1 MNNILHPIN
10 TVQDHL
16 FVSGFMEGY
25 TCWTTHGEDAVMGEG
40 NNPGGKIQNSE
51 PGHTDIE
58 FNRMGEMETP
68 QQNADC
74 ENPNRSEQNRDCEM
88 PSYDDD
94 DDDMPDFD
102 AMLGDFEGAHVP
114 GEYKA
119 MATLKVDA
127 KTDLYPGC
135 KKKYSKLSATLI
147 FLRYKAK
154 YGVPNKGMT
163 ELLTILQDMFPDN
176 NVLPVTNNEA
186 MKVVC
191 PLSLEVQKIHACVN
205 DCMLYDSPDKDLC
218 ECRICHHP

>member
-1 MNNILHPIN
+1 
-10 TVQDHL
+10 
-16 FVSGFMEGY
+16 
-25 TCWTTHGEDAVMGEG
+25 
-40 NNPGGKIQNSE
+40 
-51 PGHTDIE
+51 
-58 FNRMGEMETP
+58 
-68 QQNADC
+68 
-74 ENPNRSEQNRDCEM
+74 M
-88 PSYDDD
+88 PSYDHD

-114 GEYKA
+114 GEYKD
-119 MATLKVDA
+119 MATFKVDA

-186 MKVVC
+186 MKVF
-191 PLSLEVQKIHACVN
+191 SH
-205 DCMLYDSPDKDLC
+205 
-218 ECRICHHP
+218 CHLKSRRYMPV